1 MTKTC
6 FPLHAKENDIS
17 NVVEEMN
24 KVKEVLEDDQVM
36 LDCIACEIQG
46 QASEIYHSRMFLE
59 NLRSEV
65 RRLRTG
71 QLIETKE
78 GDQFVTGVINP

>member
-1 MTKTC
+1 M
-6 FPLHAKENDIS
+6 
-17 NVVEEMN
+17 VEEMN
-24 KVKEVLEDDQVM
+24 KVKEVLEDDQVT
-36 LDCIACEIQG
+36 LGCIACEIQG